1 MAPADEDGEEGLP
14 DEDDDGGCLCHGPDH
29 AADTHHTQECQEG
42 LFAPRAGA
50 FARNHGGVFSRDRGE
65 ARTATEVL
73 QRSTHSQEKGSCDPH
88 AALCNGAC
96 Q

>member
-1 MAPADEDGEEGLP
+1 MVTKALP
-14 DEDDDGGCLCHGPDH
+14 DEDDDGWSLRHGPDH

-50 FARNHGGVFSRDRGE
+50 FARNDGGVFGRDRGE

-73 QRSTHSQEKGSCDPH
+73 QRSTRSQEKGE
-88 AALCNGAC
+88 L
-96 Q
+96 